1 MNTEKISKILYKR
14 DHHFRRGPLTTR
26 NRHTTNIFETH
37 TRTMIGGTC
46 PISQN
51 HIKNIH
57 SNSTLF
63 FDCNHFSGSKQAV
76 TLLCFSPASTPP
88 LCPVCRSPINHLK
101 HGSLI
106 NNEYPPITPT
116 ILFSFRNVKFTLSTT
131 PPIPPHVQ
139 IQTLLS
145 IPRMRMLHK
154 GRVITE
160 IDVDVNSH
168 SKVTILGEQ
177 VGLKCPAPP
186 PPPPA
191 QPFPSPTHV
200 LDLVLTSISRL
211 TLSLYTMIVLFFTS
225 IFCSSPKSKSN

>member
-1 MNTEKISKILYKR
+1 
-14 DHHFRRGPLTTR
+14 
-26 NRHTTNIFETH
+26 
-37 TRTMIGGTC
+37 MIGGTC

-51 HIKNIH
+51 QTFTPTQLC
-57 SNSTLF
+57 SS
-63 FDCNHFSGSKQAV
+63 CNHFSGSKQAV

-131 PPIPPHVQ
+131 PPIP
-139 IQTLLS
+139 
-145 IPRMRMLHK
+145 RMRMLHK

-186 PPPPA
+186 PPPPPPA

-211 TLSLYTMIVLFFTS
+211 TLSLYTTIVLFFVN
-225 IFCSSPKSKSN
+225 ILFFSKKQK

>member
-1 MNTEKISKILYKR
+1 
-14 DHHFRRGPLTTR
+14 
-26 NRHTTNIFETH
+26 
-37 TRTMIGGTC
+37 MIGGTC

-51 HIKNIH
+51 QTFTPTQLC
-57 SNSTLF
+57 SS
-63 FDCNHFSGSKQAV
+63 CNHFSGSKQAV

-211 TLSLYTMIVLFFTS
+211 TLSLYTTIVLFFTS
-225 IFCSSPKSKSN
+225 LFCSSPKSKSNWLNLAH